1 MSHSNGFDYSSDNIV
16 ATIKVDSKDEDDDD
30 DTFLDDDD
38 GASTVGIDSLGRTS
52 VCDDE
57 AGIIVGII
65 AEVVAVIGDDD
76 TVGDVTVT
84 DTVDD
89 SDCGHTISIG
99 GQYIEIGTT
108 VPARIGIFS

>member
-16 ATIKVDSKDEDDDD
+16 ATIKVDSKDEEDDDD

-38 GASTVGIDSLGRTS
+38 GASTVGIDSLDRTS
-52 VCDDE
+52 VCDDD

-65 AEVVAVIGDDD
+65 DEVVAVIGDDD
-76 TVGDVTVT
+76 TVGDVTV
-84 DTVDD
+84 TVDD

-108 VPARIGIFS
+108 VPARNGIFS